1 MRFGSRPLLRCVA
14 ALLLLAVACEVPVRT
29 SRAADMGL
37 CRTGMPADTALQA
50 CSDIIQAGKLR
61 GADLSDAYYV
71 RALIWRGRNDS
82 EHLLSDL
89 NDAVR
94 IDPSNVQA
102 LIARAIFV
110 RQRKSYDLARGDLD
124 AAIAAD
130 PKSAPAFFQRGFLRR
145 EQGDRD
151 GALDDYTRSLQ
162 IDPDQHFAYNNRG
175 FIRRERKELDLA
187 LSDFNES
194 LKIAPNYPN
203 AHLGRGEIL
212 ADKGDKEGAIA
223 EFTVAIASNPRY
235 ADAYFQRALV
245 KRKAG
250 DNDGA
255 LADHTD
261 AIRLNPKHAFAY
273 LNRGIMKRT
282 AKDLDGALADFNQ
295 AIAADPTLGS
305 AYTNRGLT
313 YETKGDT
320 EHALTEFRT
329 AMSLPVKYDNG
340 QWAYNTAKTRLAAL
354 LESSTKAEDTNLF
367 AQPARQ
373 SAKVAL
379 VLGNGSYANVPKLPN
394 PPADAHAVASGLRD
408 IGFTVIEGTDLGRRD
423 MEEKIVEFLRSV
435 PNARIALLF
444 YAGHGVQIDGRNYLV
459 PIDAKSITRA
469 TLAFELV
476 DVDRV
481 LSGLDDES
489 RANIIILDAC
499 RDDPL
504 ETRTASRS
512 ANARGGLAAYSDVAS
527 GMLVAFATAPGK
539 TAADGSGKNSPFTT
553 ALLKYMKTKVE
564 VNEMLRQVRVEVY
577 TATNKQQLPW
587 ANSSLLGQVYL
598 SGASGASN

>member
-1 MRFGSRPLLRCVA
+1 MRCAA
-14 ALLLLAVACEVPVRT
+14 ALLLVAVACEVPVRT
-29 SRAADMGL
+29 LRAADMGL
-37 CRTGMPADTALQA
+37 CRTGLAPETALQA
-50 CSDIIQAGKLR
+50 CSDIIQAGKLG

-71 RALIWRGRNDS
+71 RALVWRGRNDT
-82 EHLLSDL
+82 ERLLSDL

-102 LIARAIFV
+102 LVARGILM

-151 GALDDYTRSLQ
+151 GALADYTRSLQ
-162 IDPDQHFAYNNRG
+162 IDPDQYFAYNNRG
-175 FIRRERKELDLA
+175 FIRRERKEFDLA
-187 LSDFNES
+187 LADFNES
-194 LKIAPNYPN
+194 LKISPNYPN
-203 AHLGRGEIL
+203 AHLGRGEVL
-212 ADKGDKEGAIA
+212 ADKGDKEAAIA
-223 EFTVAIASNPRY
+223 EITVAIAENPRY
-235 ADAYFQRALV
+235 AEAYFQRALV
-245 KRKAG
+245 KRRAG

-255 LADHTD
+255 LADFTD

-273 LNRGIMKRT
+273 LNRGIIKRT

-313 YETKGDT
+313 FEAKGEIDR
-320 EHALTEFRT
+320 ALTEFRT
-329 AMSLPVKYDNG
+329 AMSLPIKYDNG
-340 QWAYNTAKTRLAAL
+340 QWAYNTAKIRVAAL
-354 LESSTKAEDTNLF
+354 SESSTKAEDTNLF
-367 AQPARQ
+367 AQSAQPAQQ

-379 VLGNGSYANVPKLPN
+379 VIGNGSYANVPKLPN
-394 PPADAHAVASGLRD
+394 PPADAQAVAGGLRD

-423 MEEKIVEFLRSV
+423 MEEKIVAFLRSV
-435 PNARIALLF
+435 PNAKIALLF

-459 PIDAKSITRA
+459 PIDAKSIMRA

-489 RANIIILDAC
+489 RANIVILDAC

-527 GMLVAFATAPGK
+527 GMLIAFATAPGK
-539 TAADGSGKNSPFTT
+539 TAADGTGKNSPFTT

-577 TATNKQQLPW
+577 NATNKQQLPW
-587 ANSSLLGQVYL
+587 ANSSLSGQVYP